1 MSAAA
6 VMICILGIPGAVRL
20 ILPDY
25 EELWLIG
32 MLFMWISA
40 LLVVAV
46 LLVLL
51 RIGSSISAGK
61 YISDKYRRDFSIIGW
76 LFIGDVVWYIV
87 PAVFFLTSEHF
98 NTTFLLAGLTVQL
111 VGLCMSA
118 VAFSASDVMKK
129 ASEYKEEVDYML

>member
-1 MSAAA
+1 MKSNKSGVVLVVCSAFMSAAA

-51 RIGSSISAGK
+51 SIGSSISAGK
-61 YISDKYRRDFSIIGW
+61 YISDK
-76 LFIGDVVWYIV
+76 
-87 PAVFFLTSEHF
+87 
-98 NTTFLLAGLTVQL
+98 
-111 VGLCMSA
+111 
-118 VAFSASDVMKK
+118 
-129 ASEYKEEVDYML
+129 